1 MELSPEAQAELDG
14 QTAETTLRTLRGGA
28 TTPSRISPAMAG
40 RTDIGREREKNQDQ
54 FLITELDRQMRVIA
68 SSFELE
74 DGSDIVGNH
83 ETFLLAVADGI
94 GSRANS
100 EIASAVAI
108 DALAFHAM
116 SMLPWLP
123 SVPNV
128 SDGVL
133 ESFADGLRAAVTDAQ
148 AHLRGVAARKKLHE
162 VGTTLTVGYVV
173 WPALYVVH
181 VGDSRAYLCRGGQL
195 QRLTRDHTMAQELA
209 DQGFPDVH
217 ERFGHILTNSI
228 GGSNEDVKVDLT
240 ATELQRGDV
249 LMLCSDGLSG
259 QVDEAVICQSL
270 TAFSDGGDPKQTIDD
285 LIDMANDAG
294 GRDNVTVVCA
304 RF

>member
-1 MELSPEAQAELDG
+1 MELDPNARAELQG
-14 QTAETTLRTLRGGA
+14 QNADTTLRTLRGGA
-28 TTPSRISPAMAG
+28 TTPSRITPAMAG

-54 FLITELDRQMRVIA
+54 FLITELDRQMRVIS
-68 SSFELE
+68 SSFEVE

-83 ETFLLAVADGI
+83 ETFLMAVADGI

-100 EIASAVAI
+100 EIAAAVAI

-123 SVPNV
+123 SAPNV
-128 SDGVL
+128 SSGVL
-133 ESFADGLRAAVTDAQ
+133 ESFAEGLRAAVLDGQ
-148 AHLRGVAARKKLHE
+148 AHLRAVAERKGLHE

-181 VGDSRAYLCRGGQL
+181 VGDSRAYLCRGSQL
-195 QRLTRDHTMAQELA
+195 QRLTRDHTMAQELL

-228 GGSNEDVKVDLT
+228 GGSQDDLTVDLT
-240 ATELQRGDV
+240 ATELQPGDV
-249 LMLCSDGLSG
+249 LLLCSDGLSG
-259 QVDEAVICQSL
+259 QVEEEAICESL
-270 TAFSDGGDPKQTIDD
+270 RAFAEGAEPKQTVDA